1 MINEKKNFPIKNI
14 TIWVGAG
21 VSINE
26 PSRLPSGNELTE
38 FAFTN
43 MIIGK
48 DRFLEIWGKINTYEA
63 KYCNMSVTKFPRLE
77 LLLSS
82 IAYIEKFFMGKG
94 SLRGNFLSGLNSFDE
109 VPFNENHMLLAVLAH
124 AGARIMTANFDLGIE
139 RAYRVLY
146 AEECTNIVHFHGTN
160 QSGDKIGATIENVT
174 HFVNKTIEHKIES
187 SFYNKRS
194 NYFFGY
200 SFSDMYDINVTIQ
213 RLYSDSNTSYTK
225 DNWVCNHKGWDVG
238 LEKKVSNIFGKKDN
252 VHIDNTETT
261 EALKK
266 LCAKYFIV
274 IPNQMDKKG
283 EKSANGK
290 KWSELFLEKVEITEE
305 FKILSSIHFYNRM
318 GIAVDKIDKQILEKY
333 EQMEFEN
340 DKREILEYH
349 LAANSKYWYKKY
361 GNSRLKTEY
370 HKMALH
376 KRQVSSKFEKDVQS
390 GLSLY
395 NVEQL
400 IQKLKK
406 RNFVMYEEFGEL
418 TKRMHK
424 IKYDLVKAEND
435 IDITDARYL
444 VDKIS
449 EYPVGKFIEII
460 LYASTYRYKMLL
472 EGVDGKVNYESYK
485 RASEIYYDIG
495 NIDGIVS
502 TQLDYLLSQNFK
514 KDSNYWKML
523 FRKTMWEELKSL
535 CKVTGTYRYEQLMS
549 RFEIIKDEITNGD
562 NCDVS
567 DSIS

>member
-1 MINEKKNFPIKNI
+1 MKNAKQNFLIKNL
-14 TIWVGAG
+14 TVWVGAG

-48 DRFLEIWGKINTYEA
+48 DRFFEIWEKINAYEA

-94 SLRGNFLSGLNSFDE
+94 SLRGNFLSGLNAFDE

-146 AEECTNIVHFHGTN
+146 AEECSNIIHFHGTN

-187 SFYNKRS
+187 SFHNKRS

-200 SFSDMYDINVTIQ
+200 SFSDMYDINATIQ
-213 RLYSDSNTSYTK
+213 RLYSDPSVSYTK
-225 DNWVCNHKGWDVG
+225 DNWVCNHKGWDEG
-238 LEKKVSNIFGKKDN
+238 LEKKVSYIFGENGN
-252 VHIDNTETT
+252 VHIDNAETT

-266 LCAKYFIV
+266 LCEKYFIV
-274 IPNQMDKKG
+274 IPIQMEKKD
-283 EKSANGK
+283 ENLANRK

-318 GIAVDKIDKQILEKY
+318 GIAVDKIDKQILAKY

-349 LAANSKYWYKKY
+349 LATNSKYWYKRY
-361 GNSRLKTEY
+361 GDSRLKTEY

-376 KRQVSSKFEKDVQS
+376 KRQVSSKIEKDLQS
-390 GLSLY
+390 RLPFHSA
-395 NVEQL
+395 EQL
-400 IQKLKK
+400 IQKLKIK
-406 RNFVMYEEFGEL
+406 NFVMYEDFGEL
-418 TKRMHK
+418 TERMHK
-424 IKYDLVKAEND
+424 IKYDLVKSED
-435 IDITDARYL
+435 YIDITDARYL

-449 EYPVGKFIEII
+449 EYPVGKFIGII

-472 EGVDGKVNYESYK
+472 EGVDGKENWKSYK
-485 RASEIYYDIG
+485 RANEIYYDIG

-514 KDSNYWKML
+514 KNSSCWKML
-523 FRKTMWEELKSL
+523 FHKTMWEELKSL
-535 CKVTGTYRYEQLMS
+535 CKVTGSYRYEQLMS
-549 RFEIIKDEITNGD
+549 RFEIIKGEIINED
-562 NCDVS
+562 NCGVS
-567 DSIS
+567 VPIL